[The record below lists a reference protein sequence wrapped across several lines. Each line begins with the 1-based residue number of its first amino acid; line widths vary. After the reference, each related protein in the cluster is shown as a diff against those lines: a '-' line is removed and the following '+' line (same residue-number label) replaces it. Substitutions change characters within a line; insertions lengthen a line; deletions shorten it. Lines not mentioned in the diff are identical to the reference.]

1 MAFRWTSS
9 IIVAILAGWGGSRP
23 LVLGFRWGFE
33 EEPTPAPRAPPT
45 AKVACGA
52 LKGSWEKG
60 VAAFR
65 GIPYGKAPVG
75 QRRFKPS
82 EPAACWEPG
91 SVLEVAKNGPICFQG
106 KGGPGR
112 FQAFKQFVG
121 LAGDEV
127 ESEDCLNLNVFAPEK
142 ARNLPVFV
150 WIYGGSS
157 VEGHVGW
164 DFYGP
169 LDNIVRRHPCVVV
182 AMNYRL
188 GVLGYLA
195 LKELSA
201 VDPRKGSGNA
211 GITDQQL
218 AMRWVQENIHAFGGD
233 PNRVTLIGQSS
244 GGTSILGHLAS
255 RSSRGLFHGA
265 ISLSASPNITMDR
278 AAKEAQDRALLLPH
292 TPCAGMSESKLLD
305 CLYTADAAELD
316 GALPTSYS
324 EPETDAPI
332 FDYPTTKDGL
342 GSRMHGLV
350 FVDGE
355 TISMPVLDALR
366 TGLNDVPLLL
376 QSTQAELDSPNQAAL
391 WDVWSRKDF
400 GPFLHKNFDKAYG
413 AEAVE
418 KIRMFYDK
426 YEPAQY
432 GIFAL
437 DSDTGLACALRRLAM
452 AAREGFRSP
461 VYWSTVTSMPKSTV
475 ALMWDLPFHNWDFM
489 AAVGNWDTFGY
500 TPKESDVAFGE
511 RILGDWYQLL
521 TRGDITDRGYAPVQA
536 SKASENVIGNEV
548 GETKTSAR
556 PNHKHDVCEFW
567 ESIGVDQRWWW
578 IN

>member
-1 MAFRWTSS
+1 MARS
-9 IIVAILAGWGGSRP
+9 ASRET
-23 LVLGFRWGFE
+23 L
-33 EEPTPAPRAPPT
+33 
-45 AKVACGA
+45 
-52 LKGSWEKG
+52 
-60 VAAFR
+60 
-65 GIPYGKAPVG
+65 
-75 QRRFKPS
+75 
-82 EPAACWEPG
+82 
-91 SVLEVAKNGPICFQG
+91 SVEFWAQG
-106 KGGPGR
+106 LGPGR
-112 FQAFKQFVG
+112 FHAFKQFVG
-121 LAGDEV
+121 LAGDEE

-142 ARNLPVFV
+142 AKNLPVFV

-169 LDNIVRRHPCVVV
+169 LDNIVRRHPCIVV

-244 GGTSILGHLAS
+244 GGTSIWVQVSILGHLAS

-292 TPCAGMSESKLLD
+292 TPCAGMSESTLLE
-305 CLYTADAAELD
+305 CLYTA
-316 GALPTSYS
+316 
-324 EPETDAPI
+324 
-332 FDYPTTKDGL
+332 
-342 GSRMHGLV
+342 
-350 FVDGE
+350 
-355 TISMPVLDALR
+355 
-366 TGLNDVPLLL
+366 
-376 QSTQAELDSPNQAAL
+376 
-391 WDVWSRKDF
+391 DF

-432 GIFAL
+432 GVFAL
-437 DSDTGLACALRRLAM
+437 DSDTGLACALRRFAM

-461 VYWSTVTSMPKSTV
+461 VYWSTVTSMPNSTV

-489 AAVGNWDTFGY
+489 AAVKNWDTFGY

-511 RILGDWYQLL
+511 RILGDWYQFL
-521 TRGDITDRGYAPVQA
+521 TQGNITDRGYAPVQA
-536 SKASENVIGNEV
+536 TKASENVVGNDV
-548 GETKTSAR
+548 GETKTSVR